1 MKNGYRIFWTDHA
14 LNELKTTFDFINEH
28 WTQREIKNLAQE
40 IELVVELLSRSP
52 KIFPESSSKKGIYK
66 ALVTPLNTIYFR
78 VNGNSVEIL
87 SFFANRKNPSKLK
100 AE

>member
-52 KIFPESSSKKGIYK
+52 KIFPESSSKKESTK
-66 ALVTPLNTIYFR
+66 H
-78 VNGNSVEIL
+78 L
-87 SFFANRKNPSKLK
+87 SLRSIRFTSELM
-100 AE
+100 ETQ